1 MPPKKTVKPQWIY
14 QGKVV
19 DHIDK
24 TPKGS
29 ISFIY
34 KITLD
39 DGRYY
44 IGRKTM
50 VKPNYTS
57 GVKKGTP
64 KGYYAW
70 QNYNGSSKELL
81 ALIKGGKNY
90 KKEILQ
96 FCFSK
101 AETTYAE
108 TVNILCSGAL
118 TDPLC
123 FNYWVKAT
131 IYSKHLQPNT

>member
-1 MPPKKTVKPQWIY
+1 MPPKKNKPQWTY
-14 QGKVV
+14 QGKI
-19 DHIDK
+19 IDSIEK

-57 GVKKGTP
+57 GAKKGTP
-64 KGYYAW
+64 KGYYPW

-81 ALIKGGKNY
+81 SLIKSGVGY
-90 KKEILQ
+90 KKEIIQ
-96 FCFSK
+96 FCYSK
-101 AETTYAE
+101 AETTYLE
-108 TVNILCSGAL
+108 TVNIICSGAL

-131 IYSKHLQPNT
+131 IYSKHLKPNS